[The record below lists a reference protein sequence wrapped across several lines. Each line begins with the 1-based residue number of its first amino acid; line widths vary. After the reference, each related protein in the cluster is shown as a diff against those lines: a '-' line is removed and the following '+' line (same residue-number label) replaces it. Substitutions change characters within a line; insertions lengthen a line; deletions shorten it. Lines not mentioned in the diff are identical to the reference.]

1 MRIAL
6 LAAALALAA
15 CTSAP
20 PPQPAPIT
28 LAGAITRADHQTYR
42 ELPFTV
48 PPGTTRISIDFSY
61 DKDNRT
67 VIDLGL
73 RDPQGL
79 RGWSGGNKS
88 HIEIG
93 ADTATPSYAPGP
105 IQPGT
110 WKLILGIPN
119 IRDGQT
125 SPYKANI
132 TFSTTPTTA
141 AAPIAYT
148 PPTLTTGPA
157 WRRGDFHAHTA
168 HSDGSCDIDAA
179 RAPCP
184 AIRTFEAARDAGL
197 DFIAITDHNT
207 ITQLADIAAQQRN
220 FPKTLL
226 IPGTEITTFL
236 GHANV
241 IGNTSVLDFQLGSS
255 HLPTLAKL
263 FDEAAAQDAFV
274 SINHPGMPSG
284 EICMGCGWTADTDWS
299 RVTAIEVAN
308 GASIRAIGP
317 AAGVSFWDNLLK
329 QGYRITAIGGS
340 DNHDATD
347 RAGARQPPI
356 GFPATVVYNNGL
368 SSKAIIEGVR
378 SGRVF
383 IDLANLP
390 GATLDMEAEAGAK
403 SVPMGGELGLGPGET
418 ARVVITRLNLPRDS
432 ELVLSTNN
440 LDISDHVALESPV
453 ASRSRIQVMA
463 TLKPGATAGYV
474 RPEIRDA
481 AGKLLML
488 GNPIYVRLR

>member
-1 MRIAL
+1 MRLLL
-6 LAAALALAA
+6 LALGILLTA
-15 CTSAP
+15 CTTAP
-20 PPQPAPIT
+20 VPTPQPIT
-28 LAGAITRADHQTYR
+28 LTGAITRADHQTYR

-48 PPGTTRISIDFSY
+48 PEGTTRISIDFSY

-93 ADTATPSYAPGP
+93 ADTATPSYAPGR

-110 WKLILGIPN
+110 WKLTLGIPN

-125 SPYKANI
+125 SAYKAAI
-132 TFSTTPTTA
+132 TFSTAAATA

-148 PPTLTTGPA
+148 PPTLVTGPA
-157 WRRGDFHAHTA
+157 WRRGDFHTHTA
-168 HSDGSCDIDAA
+168 HSDGSCGPEGA
-179 RAPCP
+179 RVPCP
-184 AIRTFEAARDAGL
+184 AIHTFEAARDAGL

-207 ITQLADIAAQQRN
+207 ITQLADIAAQQRS

-236 GHANV
+236 GHANA
-241 IGNTSVLDFQLGSS
+241 IGNTSVLDFQLGSQ

-274 SINHPGMPSG
+274 SINHPGLPSG

-299 RVTAIEVAN
+299 RITAIEVAN
-308 GASIRAIGP
+308 GASIRTIGP
-317 AAGVSFWDNLLK
+317 TAGVNFWDNLLK

-347 RAGARQPPI
+347 RTGAKQPPV
-356 GFPATVVYNNGL
+356 GFPATVVYSNGL
-368 SSKAIIEGVR
+368 SSKAIIDGVR

-390 GATLDMEAEAGAK
+390 AVTLDIGAHAGPQTAAMGGRITLGPNETATIDTLASGLPAGATLTLIAHNLAINGAVTPRLDNAPAQV
-403 SVPMGGELGLGPGET
+403 S
-418 ARVVITRLNLPRDS
+418 ITL
-432 ELVLSTNN
+432 
-440 LDISDHVALESPV
+440 
-453 ASRSRIQVMA
+453 ASGSA
-463 TLKPGATAGYV
+463 SGYI

-481 AGKLLML
+481 AGKQLLI
-488 GNPIYVRLR
+488 GNPVYASAR